1 MKKIF
6 FILFILLSLFGL
18 YQVPYYL
25 NQQIIDQEEQ
35 VVLRLNKALSL
46 DSSYEELTFKWFSFN
61 EIIIDPELHFKNISL
76 RLNEEDT
83 NPLIVERFS
92 LKIDLMSSVINRTLV
107 LRSILIDGS
116 ELLFTHDE
124 NKGFLMNQ
132 IPLKQFFILKKKK
145 INRPSLEL
153 KNIKANA
160 NDLKSIQK
168 GFGVQSVLQSKE
180 SEFYINLYWSTLPRR
195 NQILNAIGTAE
206 VKIKNGEIDTK
217 KRIPGKALG
226 LLSISELP
234 KRLLLDF
241 SDLFSNEFSFDR
253 MNGNF
258 SFRDGLA
265 YTCDL
270 TIKSAPADVV
280 IIGATD
286 TKKRQY
292 NQMAIVQPA
301 VSDML
306 PMGGAMLGGPAAAAS
321 VFLFTKL
328 FRRPLKD
335 VGLAYYSINGDW
347 NQPIISDISK
357 DINLTMIEDCNNF
370 IPDVIA
376 SEELHNN
383 PSIIN

>member
-1 MKKIF
+1 MKRIVIILIIF
-6 FILFILLSLFGL
+6 FGFYGL
-18 YQVPYYL
+18 YQVPIYL
-25 NQQIIDQEEQ
+25 NQQIIDQEEA
-35 VVLRLNKALSL
+35 VVLRINNALNLDSNFEELSL
-46 DSSYEELTFKWFSFN
+46 KWFSLDQF
-61 EIIIDPELHFKNISL
+61 IINPELHFKNISL
-76 RLNEEDT
+76 RLNEQDD
-83 NPLIVERFS
+83 NPLLVERFY
-92 LKIDLMSSVINRTLV
+92 LKIDLMSSIINRTLV
-107 LRSILIDGS
+107 LKTIVIDGS
-116 ELLFTHDE
+116 ELLFTHDKD
-124 NKGFLMNQ
+124 KGFLMNQ

-145 INRPSLEL
+145 LNRPSLEL
-153 KNIKANA
+153 KNIKASAQN
-160 NDLKSIQK
+160 LESIQK
-168 GFGVQSVLQSKE
+168 GFGLQSVLQSKE
-180 SEFYINLYWSTLPRR
+180 SEFNINLYWPTLPKR
-195 NQILNAIGTAE
+195 NEILSAMGTARI
-206 VKIKNGEIDTK
+206 KIKNGEIDTK
-217 KRIPGKALG
+217 KRVPGKALG

-241 SDLFSNEFSFDR
+241 SDLFSNDFSFDR
-253 MNGNF
+253 LNGDF

-265 YTCDL
+265 YTCNL

-286 TKKRQY
+286 TKKREY

-347 NQPIISDISK
+347 NQPIITDISK
-357 DINLTMIEDCNNF
+357 DVNLSMIEDCNNF
-370 IPDVIA
+370 IPDVII

-383 PSIIN
+383 S